1 MAAINDLIARI
12 QDPELRM
19 RIEKEVKDLTKQ
31 KKFGLVFE
39 NHIPEMTLLYD
50 YPISRG
56 CKVICKS
63 DDDKKLSED
72 ILWMVMKI
80 NKGKATC
87 VHTVTNEEQTF
98 DISGLICVAK
108 NGEPIYPCLKFV
120 DSVQNAPDSDL
131 WHTLIEA
138 DNYHALQLLAYLYP
152 GMVDCIYI
160 DPPYNSGATDWKY
173 NNNYVDGNDSYRH
186 SKWLAMMESRLLLAK
201 KLLNPEG
208 SVLIVTIDEKE
219 YIHLGCLLEELFP
232 EAEGNKENNYK
243 GRVSI
248 QMISTVINPKGNRRN
263 NEFSRCEEYLYFVFI
278 GNSSITTIGNDML
291 RSQALAKNRPS
302 LSVRWRA
309 LLRGASNHGR
319 RRDRKDLF
327 YPILFDA
334 DSGAFS
340 GTGPILDINENR
352 ENYIAPEGLKAMWP
366 IAQNGEELTWNLKPE
381 TLKKKWEK
389 HILTFGKW
397 DGEKRVGYY
406 LSSGQEKLFDNG
418 FYDIIGTD
426 ENGAYI
432 IQKKADNQKDIRPLT
447 IWNQTLHSASEYG
460 TTFLNGILGSGRFSF
475 PKSIYAVHDT
485 LRFFVAD
492 KPDALI
498 LDFFAGSGT
507 TLHAVNI
514 LNKEDGGHRRC
525 IMVTNNEVSA
535 DEETTFRARGLHK
548 GDEDWEKFGIARYV
562 NWPRTKCSIE
572 GIDVNGQPIN
582 GEYITS
588 NTQEIMQKRVIKQLS
603 FDIPVGRQG
612 INVKKQIV
620 ALIND
625 KNMPQNSVTDDCPY
639 IVKEDA
645 FTAILFDI
653 NSFDDFFKEIHED
666 IETIYVVS
674 SNNKAFNAVKRELNE
689 LPERTKTVPVTFPM
703 SDGFKANAVFYKL
716 TFLDKEAVS
725 LGTQLDKLLS
735 ILWMKA
741 GAHGICPTHVEGEY
755 AIFPENRMAILIDEY
770 GFDEL
775 KEEIEQHPDIETVYI
790 VDDSED
796 NYRALAAQLSVKN
809 TYQLYRDY
817 LDNFKIN
824 IESR

>member
-56 CKVICKS
+56 CKVIRKS

-87 VHTVTNEEQTF
+87 VHTATNEEQTF
-98 DISGLICVAK
+98 DISELICVAK

-201 KLLNPEG
+201 KLLNPND
-208 SVLIVTIDEKE
+208 SVLIITIDEKE
-219 YIHLGCLLEELFP
+219 YNHLGCLLEELFS
-232 EAEGNKENNYK
+232 EAKIQM
-243 GRVSI
+243 VSI
-248 QMISTVINPKGNRRN
+248 CNMPGGVSRLD
-263 NEFSRCEEYLYFVFI
+263 EFSRCDEYAYFVKI
-278 GNSSITTIGNDML
+278 GKSSPMRLTLGEEWLNGV
-291 RSQALAKNRPS
+291 KNTS
-302 LSVRWRA
+302 KTKVHWEG
-309 LLRGASNHGR
+309 LLRTGTNNMRSHRPN
-319 RRDRKDLF
+319 LF
-327 YPILFDA
+327 YPVLVSQDGKKFL
-334 DSGAFS
+334 GAGDPLS
-340 GTGPILDINENR
+340 LNEDKNG
-352 ENYIAPEGLKAMWP
+352 YLPPEGAKAIWP
-366 IAQNGEELTWNLKPE
+366 IHLDGTEGCWRIGKNTLIELYNNHVVRLGGFTPRGMAINYLKNGEFAK
-381 TLKKKWEK
+381 
-389 HILTFGKW
+389 
-397 DGEKRVGYY
+397 V
-406 LSSGQEKLFDNG
+406 
-418 FYDIIGTD
+418 
-426 ENGAYI
+426 
-432 IQKKADNQKDIRPLT
+432 
-447 IWNQTLHSASEYG
+447 
-460 TTFLNGILGSGRFSF
+460 LNGMYKIKGIKEDNSYDLDDSNYNPTFIPATQWVISTHDASRHGSGMLLRIFNDKRFSF
-475 PKSIYAVHDT
+475 PKSLYAVHDSI
-485 LRFFVAD
+485 RFFVAD
-492 KPDALI
+492 KPNALI

-507 TLHAVNI
+507 TLHAVNL
-514 LNKEDGGHRRC
+514 LNREDGGHRRC

-535 DEETTFRARGLHK
+535 DEETAFRARGLHK
-548 GDEDWEKFGIARYV
+548 GDEEWEKFGIARYV

-625 KNMPQNSVTDDCPY
+625 KKMPQNSVTDECPY

-645 FTAILFDI
+645 STAILFDI

-689 LPERTKTVPVTFPM
+689 LPERTKTVPVTCPM

-755 AIFPENRMAILIDEY
+755 AIFPENKMAILIDEY

-824 IESR
+824 IERR

>member
-1 MAAINDLIARI
+1 MAAINDLITRI

-56 CKVICKS
+56 CKVIRKS

-87 VHTVTNEEQTF
+87 VHTATNEEQTF
-98 DISGLICVAK
+98 DISELICVAK

-201 KLLNPEG
+201 KLLNPND
-208 SVLIVTIDEKE
+208 SVLIITIDEKE
-219 YIHLGCLLEELFP
+219 YNHLGCLLEELFS
-232 EAEGNKENNYK
+232 EAKIQM
-243 GRVSI
+243 VSI
-248 QMISTVINPKGNRRN
+248 CNMPGGVSRLD
-263 NEFSRCEEYLYFVFI
+263 EFSRCDEYAYFVKI
-278 GNSSITTIGNDML
+278 GKSSPMRLTLGEEWLNGV
-291 RSQALAKNRPS
+291 KNTS
-302 LSVRWRA
+302 KTKVHWEG
-309 LLRGASNHGR
+309 LLRTGTNNMRSHRPN
-319 RRDRKDLF
+319 LF
-327 YPILFDA
+327 YPVLVSQDGKKFL
-334 DSGAFS
+334 GAGDPLS
-340 GTGPILDINENR
+340 LNEDKNG
-352 ENYIAPEGLKAMWP
+352 YLPPEGAKAIWP
-366 IAQNGEELTWNLKPE
+366 IHLDGTEGCWRIGKNTLIELYNNHVVRLGGFTPRGMAINYLKNGEFAK
-381 TLKKKWEK
+381 
-389 HILTFGKW
+389 
-397 DGEKRVGYY
+397 V
-406 LSSGQEKLFDNG
+406 
-418 FYDIIGTD
+418 
-426 ENGAYI
+426 
-432 IQKKADNQKDIRPLT
+432 
-447 IWNQTLHSASEYG
+447 
-460 TTFLNGILGSGRFSF
+460 LNGMYKIKGIKEDNSYDLDDSNYNPTFIPATQWVISTHDASRHGSGMLLRIFNDKRFSF
-475 PKSIYAVHDT
+475 PKSLYAVHDSI
-485 LRFFVAD
+485 RFFVAD
-492 KPDALI
+492 KPNALI

-507 TLHAVNI
+507 TLHAVNL
-514 LNKEDGGHRRC
+514 LNREDGGHRRC

-535 DEETTFRARGLHK
+535 DEETAFRARGLHK
-548 GDEDWEKFGIARYV
+548 GDEEWEKFGIARYV

-625 KNMPQNSVTDDCPY
+625 KKMPQNSVTDECPY

-645 FTAILFDI
+645 STAILFDI
-653 NSFDDFFKEIHED
+653 NSFDDFFEEIHED
-666 IETIYVVS
+666 IETIYVVT

-703 SDGFKANAVFYKL
+703 SEGFKANAVFYKL

-824 IESR
+824 IERR

>member
-1 MAAINDLIARI
+1 MNDLIARI

-56 CKVICKS
+56 CKVIRKS

-87 VHTVTNEEQTF
+87 VHTATNEEQTF
-98 DISGLICVAK
+98 DISELICVAK

-201 KLLNPEG
+201 KLLNPND
-208 SVLIVTIDEKE
+208 SVLIITIDEKE
-219 YIHLGCLLEELFP
+219 YNHLGCLLEELFS
-232 EAEGNKENNYK
+232 EAKIQM
-243 GRVSI
+243 VSI
-248 QMISTVINPKGNRRN
+248 CNMPGGVSRLD
-263 NEFSRCEEYLYFVFI
+263 EFSRCDEYAYFVKI
-278 GNSSITTIGNDML
+278 GKSSPMRLTLGEEWLNGV
-291 RSQALAKNRPS
+291 KNTS
-302 LSVRWRA
+302 KTKVHWEG
-309 LLRGASNHGR
+309 LLRTGTNNMRSHRPN
-319 RRDRKDLF
+319 LF
-327 YPILFDA
+327 YPVLVSQDGKKFL
-334 DSGAFS
+334 GAGDPLS
-340 GTGPILDINENR
+340 LNEDKNG
-352 ENYIAPEGLKAMWP
+352 YLPPEGAKAIWP
-366 IAQNGEELTWNLKPE
+366 IHLDGTEGCWRIGKNTLIELYNNHVVRLGGFTPRGMAINYLKNGEFAK
-381 TLKKKWEK
+381 
-389 HILTFGKW
+389 
-397 DGEKRVGYY
+397 V
-406 LSSGQEKLFDNG
+406 
-418 FYDIIGTD
+418 
-426 ENGAYI
+426 
-432 IQKKADNQKDIRPLT
+432 
-447 IWNQTLHSASEYG
+447 
-460 TTFLNGILGSGRFSF
+460 LNGMYKIKGIKEDNSYDLDDSNYNPTFIPATQWVISTHDASRHGSGMLLRIFNDKRFSF
-475 PKSIYAVHDT
+475 PKSLYAVHDSI
-485 LRFFVAD
+485 RFFVAD
-492 KPDALI
+492 KPNALI

-507 TLHAVNI
+507 TLHAVNL
-514 LNKEDGGHRRC
+514 LNREDGGHRRC

-535 DEETTFRARGLHK
+535 DEETAFRARGLHK
-548 GDEDWEKFGIARYV
+548 GDEEWEKFGIARYV

-625 KNMPQNSVTDDCPY
+625 KKMPQNSVTDECPY

-645 FTAILFDI
+645 STAILFDI

-689 LPERTKTVPVTFPM
+689 LPERTKTVPVTCPM

-755 AIFPENRMAILIDEY
+755 AIFPENKMAILIDEY

-824 IESR
+824 IERR

>member
-1 MAAINDLIARI
+1 MATINDLIARI
-12 QDPELRM
+12 QDQELRQ
-19 RIEKEVKDLTKQ
+19 RVEKEVKDLTKQ

-72 ILWMVMKI
+72 ILWEVKKI
-80 NKGKATC
+80 RKGIATC
-87 VHTVTNEEQTF
+87 VHTVSNEELLVPMS
-98 DISGLICVAK
+98 DLICVAK

-120 DSVQNAPDSDL
+120 DSVQKAPDSDL

-186 SKWLAMMESRLLLAK
+186 SKWLAMMESRLQLAK
-201 KLLNPEG
+201 KLLNPND

-219 YIHLGCLLEELFP
+219 YNRLGCLLEQIFP
-232 EAEGNKENNYK
+232 EAI
-243 GRVSI
+243 I
-248 QMISTVINPKGNRRN
+248 QMVSSVINPKGSRRDN
-263 NEFSRCEEYLYFVFI
+263 QFSRCEEYLYYVFI
-278 GNSSITTIGNDML
+278 GKSSITTVGNDML
-291 RSQALAKNRPS
+291 RFQTTATNSPS
-302 LSVRWRA
+302 LNVRWRA

-327 YPILFDA
+327 YPLLFDA
-334 DSGAFS
+334 DSGAFK
-340 GTGPILDINENR
+340 GYGPILNINERR
-352 ENYIAPEGLKAMWP
+352 ESYIAPEGLKAMWP

-381 TLKKKWEK
+381 TLQKKWDK

-418 FYDIIGTD
+418 FYEIIGTD

-432 IQKKADNQKDIRPLT
+432 IQKKADNQNDIRPLT
-447 IWNQTLHSASEYG
+447 IWNQTLHSASEHG
-460 TTFLNGILGSGRFSF
+460 TTFLNSIIGSGRFSF

-485 LRFFVAD
+485 LRFIVAN
-492 KPDALI
+492 KPNALI
-498 LDFFAGSGT
+498 LDFFSGSGT
-507 TLHAVNI
+507 TLHAVNL
-514 LNKEDGGHRRC
+514 LNKEDEGHRRC

-535 DEETTFRARGLHK
+535 DEETEFRARGLHK
-548 GDEDWEKFGIARYV
+548 GDGEWEKYGIARYV

-572 GIDVNGQPIN
+572 GIDVNGQPIK

-588 NTQEIMQKRVIKQLS
+588 NTQEIKQKRSIKQLS
-603 FDIPVGRQG
+603 FDISADRKG

-625 KNMPQNSVTDDCPY
+625 KKMPQNSVTDECPY

-645 FTAILFDI
+645 STAILFDL
-653 NSFDDFFKEIHED
+653 NYLDEFFEDIHD
-666 IETIYVVS
+666 NIETIYIVTTDD
-674 SNNKAFNAVKRELNE
+674 KAFRSAKNVLNE
-689 LPERTKTVPVTFPM
+689 LIERTKTVPVTFPM
-703 SDGFKANAVFYKL
+703 SEGFEANAAFYKL
-716 TFLDKEAVS
+716 TFMDKEAVS

-741 GAHGICPTHVEGEY
+741 GAHGVCPTHVEGEY
-755 AIFPENRMAILIDEY
+755 KVFPENRMAILIDEY

-775 KEEIEQHPDIETVYI
+775 KGELDQHPEIETVYI
-790 VDDSED
+790 IDDSED

-824 IESR
+824 IERR

>member
-12 QDPELRM
+12 QDPDLRQ
-19 RIEKEVKDLTKQ
+19 RIEKEVKELTKQ

-56 CKVICKS
+56 CKVIRKS

-72 ILWMVMKI
+72 ILWMVMNI
-80 NKGKATC
+80 NKGTATC

-98 DISGLICVAK
+98 DISELICVAK

-173 NNNYVDGNDSYRH
+173 NNNYVDGHDSYRH
-186 SKWLAMMESRLLLAK
+186 SKWLAMMESRLHLAK
-201 KLLNPEG
+201 KLLNPNSSG
-208 SVLIVTIDEKE
+208 LIITIDEKE
-219 YIHLGCLLEELFP
+219 YLHLGCLLEETFP
-232 EAEGNKENNYK
+232 EAN
-243 GRVSI
+243 I
-248 QMISTVINPKGNRRN
+248 QMVTSVISGKGVSRDGQ
-263 NEFSRCEEYLYFVFI
+263 FSRVEEYLFFVSLGDMPI
-278 GNSSITTIGNDML
+278 LQLEKNMLND
-291 RSQALAKNRPS
+291 SNKESNTKKNDIEF
-302 LSVRWRA
+302 L
-309 LLRGASNHGR
+309 GFR
-319 RRDRKDLF
+319 RRNKGNFRTSRPNQF
-327 YPILFDA
+327 YPVIVDNEDGHIVSIGDA
-334 DSGAFS
+334 I
-340 GTGPILDINENR
+340 TPDINRVDVE
-352 ENYIAPEGLKAMWP
+352 IPEGCTGLWP
-366 IAQNGEELTWNLKPE
+366 LDPSGSERIWSVVPE
-381 TLKKKWEK
+381 TARILLEKGYLKVINWDSELRKGSVKYLADGMVQNIDNGVIVIDERDQYGAVISGHYANDEDNTLRPRRVWNDPTHNASSYGTLLIKKF
-389 HILTFGKW
+389 L
-397 DGEKRVGYY
+397 GEKR
-406 LSSGQEKLFDNG
+406 FD
-418 FYDIIGTD
+418 
-426 ENGAYI
+426 
-432 IQKKADNQKDIRPLT
+432 
-447 IWNQTLHSASEYG
+447 
-460 TTFLNGILGSGRFSF
+460 F
-475 PKSIYAVHDT
+475 PKSLYAVHDSI
-485 LRFFVAD
+485 RFLIAN
-492 KPDALI
+492 KPNALI
-498 LDFFAGSGT
+498 LDFFSGSGT

-535 DEETTFRARGLHK
+535 DEETAFRARGLHK

-588 NTQEIMQKRVIKQLS
+588 NTQEVKQKRVIKQLS
-603 FDIPVGRQG
+603 IDIPDGRQG

-645 FTAILFDI
+645 STAILFDI
-653 NSFDDFFKEIHED
+653 NRFNDFIKEIHED

-674 SNNKAFNAVKRELNE
+674 SNIKAFKAAKRELNE

-703 SDGFKANAVFYKL
+703 SEGFKANAVFYKL

-824 IESR
+824 IERR